1 MKALWTSITNSYLRI
16 ISPIADIL
24 VRWKVSPNTL
34 TTIGTLCTLGGAVAY
49 GMGHIRTGGWIIG
62 VTAIFDVLDGTVAR
76 KSGKSTVFG
85 AFYDSTLDR
94 VADGGVLLGLAYFFA
109 TSLEYQSLRMVVVCF
124 LCLIGTYLISYTRA
138 RAEALGID
146 AKVGIMQRPERL
158 VLLCAPQALFGVA
171 LGGLVLKGIVILLTA
186 TAWWTAIHRILF
198 VRKATLHPVASPLR
212 VVTDIPKQSPI
223 AASRRA
229 QS

>member
-1 MKALWTSITNSYLRI
+1 MKALWSALTNVYLRI
-16 ISPIADIL
+16 ISPIADLL
-24 VRWKVSPNTL
+24 VRTGVSPNTL
-34 TTIGTLCTLGGAVAY
+34 TTVGTLCTLGGSVAY
-49 GMGHIRTGGWIIG
+49 GMGHIKTGGWIIG
-62 VTAIFDVLDGTVAR
+62 ITAIFDVLDGTVAR

-109 TSLEYQSLRMVVVCF
+109 TSPVHQSLRMVVICF

-146 AKVGIMQRPERL
+146 AKVGIMQRPER
-158 VLLCAPQALFGVA
+158 VILLCAPQALFGLA
-171 LGGLVLKGIVILLTA
+171 LGGLVLKGIVILLTV

-198 VRKATLHPVASPLR
+198 VRRVTLHPVASPLR
-212 VVTDIPKQSPI
+212 VVTDLPKQSTI

>member
-1 MKALWTSITNSYLRI
+1 MKAIWSTLTNGYLRI
-16 ISPIADIL
+16 ISPIADLL
-24 VRWKVSPNTL
+24 VRMGVSPNTL
-34 TTIGTLCTLGGAVAY
+34 TTVGTLCTLGGSVAY
-49 GMGHIRTGGWIIG
+49 GMGHIKTGGWIIG
-62 VTAIFDVLDGTVAR
+62 ITAIFDVLDGTVAR

-109 TSLEYQSLRMVVVCF
+109 TSPQHQSLRMVVVCF

-146 AKVGIMQRPERL
+146 AKVGIMQRPERV
-158 VLLCAPQALFGVA
+158 VLLCAPQAFFGLA
-171 LGGLVLKGIVILLTA
+171 LGGLVLKGIVILLTV

-198 VRKATLHPVASPLR
+198 VRRVTLHPVASPLR
-212 VVTDIPKQSPI
+212 VVADLPKQTPI

>member
-1 MKALWTSITNSYLRI
+1 MKALWTSIINGYLRI
-16 ISPIADIL
+16 ISPIADLL

-34 TTIGTLCTLGGAVAY
+34 TTVGTLCTLGGSVAY

-76 KSGKSTVFG
+76 RTGKASVFG

-109 TSLEYQSLRMVVVCF
+109 TSLEYQSLRMVVICF

-146 AKVGIMQRPERL
+146 AKVGIMQRPERV
-158 VLLCAPQALFGVA
+158 VLLCAPQAFFGVA
-171 LGGLVLKGIVILLTA
+171 MGGLVLKGIVILLTV

-212 VVTDIPKQSPI
+212 VVSDLPKQSPI

>member
-1 MKALWTSITNSYLRI
+1 MKALWSSIINAYLRI
-16 ISPIADIL
+16 ISPIADLL
-24 VRWKVSPNTL
+24 VRMGVSPNTL
-34 TTIGTLCTLGGAVAY
+34 TTVGTLCTLGGSVAY
-49 GMGHIRTGGWIIG
+49 GMGHIKTGGWIIG
-62 VTAIFDVLDGTVAR
+62 ITAIFDVLDGTVAR

-109 TSLEYQSLRMVVVCF
+109 TSPVHQSLRMVVMCF

-146 AKVGIMQRPERL
+146 AKVGIMQRPERV
-158 VLLCAPQALFGVA
+158 VLLCAPQALFGLM
-171 LGGLVLKGIVILLTA
+171 LGGLVLKGIVILLTV

-198 VRKATLHPVASPLR
+198 VRRATLHPVASPLR
-212 VVTDIPKQSPI
+212 VVADTPKQSQI

>member
-1 MKALWTSITNSYLRI
+1 MKALWSSVINGYLRI
-16 ISPIADIL
+16 ISPIADLL
-24 VRWKVSPNTL
+24 VRMGVSPNTL
-34 TTIGTLCTLGGAVAY
+34 TTVGTLCTLGGSVAY

-62 VTAIFDVLDGTVAR
+62 ITAIFDVLDGTVAR

-109 TSLEYQSLRMVVVCF
+109 TSVEYQSLRMVVVCF

-146 AKVGIMQRPERL
+146 AKVGIMQRPERV
-158 VLLCAPQALFGVA
+158 VLLCAPQALIGLA
-171 LGGLVLKGIVILLTA
+171 MGGLVLKGIVILLTV

-198 VRKATLHPVASPLR
+198 VRRVTLYPVAAPLR
-212 VVTDIPKQSPI
+212 VVTDLPKQSPI

>member
-1 MKALWTSITNSYLRI
+1 MKALWKSIINGYLRI
-16 ISPIADIL
+16 ISPIADLL
-24 VRWKVSPNTL
+24 VRWTDSPKKL
-34 TTIGTLCTLGGAVAY
+34 TTVGKLCTHTGTVAY

-62 VTAIFDVLDGTVAR
+62 ITAIFDVLDGTVAR
-76 KSGKSTVFG
+76 RTGKSTVFG

-124 LCLIGTYLISYTRA
+124 VCLIGTYLISYTRA

-146 AKVGIMQRPERL
+146 AKVGIMQRPERV
-158 VLLCAPQALFGVA
+158 VLLCAPQAFFGVA
-171 LGGLVLKGIVILLTA
+171 MGGLVLKGIVILLTV

-198 VRKATLHPVASPLR
+198 VRKTTLHPIASPLR
-212 VVTDIPKQSPI
+212 VVSDIPKQSPI

>member
-1 MKALWTSITNSYLRI
+1 MKALWSSLTNTYLRI
-16 ISPIADIL
+16 INPIADLL
-24 VRWKVSPNTL
+24 VRMGVSPNTL
-34 TTIGTLCTLGGAVAY
+34 TTVGTLCTLGGAVAY

-62 VTAIFDVLDGTVAR
+62 VTAVFDVLDGTVAR
-76 KSGKSTVFG
+76 RTGKSTVFG

-109 TSLEYQSLRMVVVCF
+109 TSPVHQSLRMVVVCF
-124 LCLIGTYLISYTRA
+124 ICLIGTYLISYTRA

-158 VLLCAPQALFGVA
+158 FLLCAPQALFG
-171 LGGLVLKGIVILLTA
+171 LTMGGLVLKGIVILLTV

-198 VRKATLHPVASPLR
+198 VRRVTLHPVASPLR
-212 VVTDIPKQSPI
+212 VVTDIPKPSQI